1 MQRRPPISTRT
12 DTLLPYTTLFRS
24 LLDAEA
30 GEAVFTWTPEMLEEG
45 LAINVGRNDG
55 GQDAF
60 LAIASGDAAMTLGT
74 SGALGSVY
82 DVIESN
88 PDLAAG
94 VEIGIAPMPS
104 ISGGGQGSTNVG
116 GAALW
121 LADTGD
127 DAQKAADRQST
138 GLKRSH

>member
-1 MQRRPPISTRT
+1 MEQRAW
-12 DTLLPYTTLFRS
+12 YVEQLFATSGEQIVNENNGRDARATEA
-24 LLDAEA
+24 LLDSEA
-30 GEAVFTWTPEMLEEG
+30 GEAVFTWTSEMLEEG

-88 PDLAAG
+88 HGLARSEGRRSGNKG
-94 VEIGIAPMPS
+94 V
-104 ISGGGQGSTNVG
+104 V
-116 GAALW
+116 
-121 LADTGD
+121 
-127 DAQKAADRQST
+127 
-138 GLKRSH
+138 

>member
-1 MQRRPPISTRT
+1 
-12 DTLLPYTTLFRS
+12 
-24 LLDAEA
+24 
-30 GEAVFTWTPEMLEEG
+30 MLEEG

-104 ISGGGQGSTNVG
+104 LSAGGEGSTNVG

-121 LADTGD
+121 LAATGD
-127 DAQKAADRQST
+127 ATPTAGHRDVAA
-138 GLKRSH
+138 GG